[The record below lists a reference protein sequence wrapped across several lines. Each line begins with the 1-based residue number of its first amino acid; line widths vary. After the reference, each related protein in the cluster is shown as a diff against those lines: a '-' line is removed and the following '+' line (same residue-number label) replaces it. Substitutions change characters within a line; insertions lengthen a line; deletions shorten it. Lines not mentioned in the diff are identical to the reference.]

1 MAWKEDLLYFKWIY
15 FMFQIK
21 FYKFTDVQIK
31 LFKILY
37 NTTVYTPLYL
47 ENKILTM
54 KLTNREDLKFEMKG
68 SYSQ

>member
-1 MAWKEDLLYFKWIY
+1 MAWKKDLLYFKWIY

-37 NTTVYTPLYL
+37 NTTVYTLLYL